1 VSELTEAQLANFL
14 FQKVLQCKFIRRKKM
29 ANLKIYDLHAADSEM
44 HELTND
50 ELKNLVGG
58 KIKLGHRD
66 GGLFC
71 PPDPPWPPKPPR
83 LR

>member
-1 VSELTEAQLANFL
+1 
-14 FQKVLQCKFIRRKKM
+14 M